1 MTKNDRVRVARE
13 RTGISQ
19 EDLAIFM
26 GVKQPYIA
34 GIEKNKGFSI
44 KVARKLSKFLGV
56 SAEWIMFGDDADNR
70 DITEELEKAHEEIDK
85 LKSENSQLKDM
96 VIKLQQLAL
105 DKSLSPDKDIVN
117 DKP

>member
-1 MTKNDRVRVARE
+1 MTKNDRVRIARE
-13 RTGISQ
+13 RSGISQ

-26 GVKQPYIA
+26 EVTQPYIA

-56 SAEWIMFGDDADNR
+56 SAEWIMFGDDGNNKN
-70 DITEELEKAHEEIDK
+70 ITEELARAHEEIDR
-85 LKSENSQLKDM
+85 LKNENGQLKDL

-105 DKSLSPDKDIVN
+105 DKSLSPNRDIIDDKL
-117 DKP
+117 